1 MSLFPTLNLDTL
13 VDSINSQIEKESLHE
28 IGEVILLEFNNLNQA
43 SVVIENGRPK
53 FAETLEEKIQMY
65 LQVLLRTELDKYEIY
80 SGTGFGMTYFA
91 FKGKKIPNSIVI
103 SEIKREITEKISKL
117 SKFESITNFIAEMT
131 ESTLSVSFEL
141 NLNNN
146 TTLKIEL

>member
-1 MSLFPTLNLDTL
+1 MFPTLNLDTL
-13 VDSINSQIEKESLHE
+13 VQNINEQIEKENSRE
-28 IGEVILLEFNNLNQA
+28 IGKVILLTFNEKNQA

-80 SGTGFGMTYFA
+80 SGTGFGMTYFS
-91 FKGKKIPNSIVI
+91 FQGKKIPNSIVI
-103 SEIKREITEKISKL
+103 SEIKREVTEKLKKL
-117 SKFESITNFIAEMT
+117 SKFESISNFTAELIET
-131 ESTLSVSFEL
+131 KLTVNFEL

-146 TTLKIEL
+146 TTLKIEV

>member
-1 MSLFPTLNLDTL
+1 MFPTLNLDTL
-13 VDSINSQIEKESLHE
+13 VQNINEQIEKENSRE
-28 IGEVILLEFNNLNQA
+28 IGKVILLTFNEKNQA
-43 SVVIENGRPK
+43 TVVIENGRPK

-91 FKGKKIPNSIVI
+91 FQGKKIPNSIVI
-103 SEIKREITEKISKL
+103 SEIKREITEKLNKL
-117 SKFESITNFIAEMT
+117 SKFESITNFTAELT
-131 ESTLSVSFEL
+131 GTSLNVSFEL

-146 TTLKIEL
+146 TTLKIEV